1 MDEPPRIPDPWSWRL
16 RNRSPRT
23 DPRRDQVGIGRRH
36 PMLAWLG
43 VWALGIALI
52 VGLSFVLPA
61 RTDGVVAI
69 VVILALLTTVRI

>member
-1 MDEPPRIPDPWSWRL
+1 
-16 RNRSPRT
+16 
-23 DPRRDQVGIGRRH
+23 
-36 PMLAWLG
+36 MLAWLG